1 MIGALL
7 ITPAIA
13 GIVATTVGGSERATD
28 TGIVFMAI
36 GVSASISAVT
46 MGWLAGRLG
55 LRPVFLT
62 AAALASA
69 AYAAPYFANTYVQL
83 ILLVAMASLF
93 QGGISG
99 MLNGMIAMRTPREQH
114 GAAFGAS
121 QVAHSMGVA
130 FGPLLGGATVVAF
143 GLRSVFLVNVGV
155 FALIFVVA
163 VVLLRSGALRL
174 SPSPRAA
181 NEAPPG

>member
-1 MIGALL
+1 ME
-7 ITPAIA
+7 P
-13 GIVATTVGGSERATD
+13 
-28 TGIVFMAI
+28 
-36 GVSASISAVT
+36 
-46 MGWLAGRLG
+46 
-55 LRPVFLT
+55 P
-62 AAALASA
+62 
-69 AYAAPYFANTYVQL
+69 
-83 ILLVAMASLF
+83 
-93 QGGISG
+93 
-99 MLNGMIAMRTPREQH
+99 
-114 GAAFGAS
+114 FGAS

-130 FGPLLGGATVVAF
+130 FGPLLGGAAVVAF